1 MAAAIVFVVRGLF
14 IMVACLSALFGGR
27 LAAEPSQEIIRLI
40 DQLADPAFTTRQ
52 RAAKDLRELADKHLM
67 EVEMALASAYRGAG
81 DPEVRC
87 MSREIL
93 TALFTSRLG
102 YLGIRYGKSEYTNP
116 AGKNQCAIVIH
127 DMQPN
132 TAATKGGLLKGDLIL
147 SINGKNF
154 TTAADAEWPLLFKSI
169 NSGSQVVLKII
180 RDGKEK
186 RIPVILESW
195 PFPLTPTA
203 QSAMFTLK
211 IAELAPIPLLNLPPE
226 KSPET
231 R

>member
-1 MAAAIVFVVRGLF
+1 MRAAIVFCVKGLF
-14 IMVACLSALFGGR
+14 IMVACLSALFGEC
-27 LAAEPSQEIIRLI
+27 LAAKPHQEIIRLI
-40 DQLADPAFTTRQ
+40 DQLADPAFTIRQ
-52 RAAKDLRELADKHLM
+52 RAAKDLRELANKHLM
-67 EVEMALASAYRGAG
+67 EVEMALASAYRGAK

-93 TALFTSRLG
+93 TALFTSHLG

-116 AGKNQCAIVIH
+116 AGKHLWAIVIH
-127 DMQPN
+127 EMQPN
-132 TAATKGGLLKGDLIL
+132 TAATKGGLLQGDLIL
-147 SINGKNF
+147 CLNGKNF
-154 TTAADAEWPLLFKSI
+154 TTAADSEWPLLIKSI
-169 NSGSQVVLKII
+169 NSGSQVILKII

-203 QSAMFTLK
+203 KSAMFALK
-211 IAELAPIPLLNLPPE
+211 IAELAPIPPLNLLPE